1 MLARAV
7 LCCVLAGAAAA
18 PAAERAPGSI
28 ATESMVLRVRLNT
41 LEKGDFFV
49 ERTTDNDFLVKVSD
63 LKAIGFRDPAG
74 KVVPVDGEPYM
85 SLRSMQGVSSQF
97 EERGLILS
105 ITADPRLLPSQS
117 IKASAQRTE
126 PQGVVPAM
134 NSAFANYAFAVAGGD
149 LQPTTY
155 TFAGEAGVTLA
166 NLLLRSD
173 ANTVLA
179 ADGRRKLVRLNSSLT
194 HDDRDQLRRTV
205 IGDFFTP
212 ARDFSTGAS
221 LGGVSVSRVFG
232 LNPYFIQF
240 PAHSVGGT
248 VAVPSD
254 LEVYLDGQRIRTER
268 LRPGEFEIRDILA
281 YGGARNVQLILR
293 DAFGRV
299 QKLDYSFYFSDQPLR
314 RGVHE
319 YSYNAGWMRRA
330 YGAESNRYGPPAF
343 TMFHRYGLSDRVT
356 LGWRAE
362 ATEGMVNAGPLAT
375 AVLGSAGV
383 ASIALAR
390 SAIAGRYGGSGLASY
405 AYQTRNWGVGAS
417 LRRDWGHY
425 AALGDPPVVTNR
437 RSEASISASH
447 HLRGIGNV
455 ALGHSFLHTDGG
467 VQASNATPLQPY
479 SILAL
484 PARRTTSLSYSLPLV
499 SGRAS
504 LSATFSHVKDAGTGS
519 RNEAFVGLTVF
530 FDRDHSGGA
539 SYRSDGHSQSASLQV
554 TRRQPIGEGLGYT
567 LSATAGSEPAGGS
580 AASRSSLQYN
590 AAAAVVRADAGRAR
604 ARSGQW
610 LDDYRLSLAGG
621 VGLVGGNV
629 AAGRPIT
636 GSFGIVKVG
645 ELPGVKVSV
654 NGQPVGVTSAR
665 GQVFVP
671 ALTSFYD
678 NQVSLGT
685 ENVPIEYS
693 FQTTVKAISPPAY
706 SGVLVEFGVAR
717 IQALTGTLG
726 YDDGGYKP
734 VEFQEVRI
742 ETPDRTLLV
751 PTGRGGEFYLE
762 NMQAGTYRATTRAGG
777 KPCAFDLVVPAS
789 KDTFVELGSFTCRQ
803 LP

>member
-1 MLARAV
+1 MLVRAV
-7 LCCVLAGAAAA
+7 LCCALAGAAAA
-18 PAAERAPGSI
+18 TAAERAPDRA

-49 ERTTDNDFLVKVSD
+49 ERTADNDFLVKVSD

-74 KVVPVDGEPYM
+74 KVVPIDGEPYI
-85 SLRSMQGVSSQF
+85 SLRSMRGVSSEF

-117 IKASAQRTE
+117 IQASAQRAG
-126 PQGVVPAM
+126 PQGLVPAT
-134 NSAFANYAFAVAGGD
+134 NSAFANYAFAVAGAD
-149 LQPTTY
+149 LQRTTY
-155 TFAGEAGVTLA
+155 TFAGEAGVTLG

-173 ANTVLA
+173 ANTVLT

-194 HDDRDQLRRTV
+194 HDSRDELRRTV
-205 IGDFFTP
+205 VGDFFTP
-212 ARDFSTGAS
+212 ARDFSTGVS

-240 PAHSVGGT
+240 PVQSVGGT
-248 VAVPSD
+248 VALPSD

-281 YGGARNVQLILR
+281 YGGARNVQLVLR

-343 TMFHRYGLSDRVT
+343 TMFHRYGLSNGVT

-362 ATEGMVNAGPLAT
+362 ATEGLVNAGPLVT

-383 ASIALAR
+383 ASLALAR

-405 AYQTRNWGVGAS
+405 TYQARNWGVGAS
-417 LRRDWGHY
+417 LRRDWGDY

-437 RSEASISASH
+437 RSEASISASY
-447 HLRGIGNV
+447 HLRGIGSV
-455 ALGHSFLHTDGG
+455 SLGHSFLHTSRG

-479 SILAL
+479 SVLVL
-484 PARRTTSLSYSLPLV
+484 PARRITSLSYSLPLV

-504 LSATFSHVKDAGTGS
+504 LSATLSHVKEASMGT
-519 RNEAFVGLTVF
+519 RNEAFVGLSVF

-539 SYRSDGHSQSASLQV
+539 SYRGDGRSHSAILQI
-554 TRRQPIGEGLGYT
+554 TKRQPIGEGLGYT

-590 AAAAVVRADAGRAR
+590 APAAVVRADAGRAR
-604 ARSGQW
+604 AHSGRW
-610 LDDYRLSLAGG
+610 LDDYRVSVAGG
-621 VGLVGGNV
+621 VGLVGGNI

-645 ELPGVKVSV
+645 ALPGVKVSV
-654 NGQPVGVTSAR
+654 NGQPVGVTDSQ

-671 ALTSFYD
+671 TLTSFYD

-685 ENVPIEYS
+685 ENVPIQYAFES
-693 FQTTVKAISPPAY
+693 TVKAVSPPAY
-706 SGVLVEFGVAR
+706 SGVLLEFGVTR

-726 YDDGGYKP
+726 YDDGGYQP
-734 VEFQEVRI
+734 VEFQELRI
-742 ETPDRTLLV
+742 ETPGRTLLV

-762 NMQAGTYRATTRAGG
+762 NLQAGTYRATTRAGG
-777 KPCAFDLVVPAS
+777 KPCEFDLIVPKS
-789 KDTFVELGSFTCRQ
+789 DETFVELGSFTCR
-803 LP
+803 PAP